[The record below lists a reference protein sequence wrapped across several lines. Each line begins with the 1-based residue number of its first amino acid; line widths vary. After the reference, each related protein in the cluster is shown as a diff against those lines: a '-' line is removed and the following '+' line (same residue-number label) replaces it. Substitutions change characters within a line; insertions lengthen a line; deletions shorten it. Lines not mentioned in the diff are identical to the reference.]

1 MQLTLYTDYSL
12 RVLIYL
18 GLYPDRLVTINEIA
32 ESYNISRNHLVKV
45 VHNLGLLGFI
55 QTVRGKG
62 GGMRLGHPPEEI
74 NIGAVVRA
82 TESNF
87 DLVECFDMKK
97 NTCPIE
103 PACAIKG
110 LLGEANARFLEVLDS
125 YTLAP
130 VLAATP
136 HLKVLLKREEPK
148 GPPD

>member
-18 GLYPDRLVTINEIA
+18 GLYPERLVTINEIA

-45 VHNLGLLGFI
+45 VHHLGQVGFI

-62 GGMRLGHPPEEI
+62 GGMRLAHPPEEI
-74 NIGAVVRA
+74 NIGAVVRS

-87 DLVECFDMKK
+87 DLVECFDMEK

-110 LLGEANARFLEVLDS
+110 ILAQANARFMDVLDS
-125 YTLAP
+125 YSLAP
-130 VLAATP
+130 VLGAAP
-136 HLKVLLKREEPK
+136 RLKVLLKPLEQAER
-148 GPPD
+148 PD